1 MSDDAPQVTRK
12 SVLVVEDNPVN
23 QRVARALLERMGL
36 NPDIAANGREALESL
51 LRQPYDFVFMDL
63 HMPEMNGLDATR
75 EIRRLVAAEQ
85 QPVIIALTASTTT
98 RDREACL
105 AAGMDDFL
113 PKPVRSDDLHGR
125 LLLWQ
130 EKRTVRTLV

>member
-1 MSDDAPQVTRK
+1 
-12 SVLVVEDNPVN
+12 
-23 QRVARALLERMGL
+23 
-36 NPDIAANGREALESL
+36 
-51 LRQPYDFVFMDL
+51 MDL

-75 EIRRLVAAEQ
+75 EIRRLVAREQ
-85 QPVIIALTASTTT
+85 QPVVIALTASTTT

-113 PKPVRSDDLHGR
+113 PKPVRSEDLHGR

-130 EKRTVRTLV
+130 EKRTVRAFV